1 VFRFDAGSGVPIYRQ
16 LMQQVLRDVM
26 LGRAQDAAGKTT
38 ALVRCG
44 ASALTGPAQQGA
56 MA

>member
-1 VFRFDAGSGVPIYRQ
+1 MFRFDAGSGVPIYRQ